1 MANVKIKAPVGYH
14 FMVNSTDSKDF
25 YLMKTA
31 STGFKKHNVGG
42 YSAALSI
49 DIEVKGGHINL
60 DGTPVQSAT
69 TQRTATATSSTGRTT
84 TTRTVTPT
92 RATRVNYS
100 GGGGGS
106 SSGSSG
112 GGY

>member
-1 MANVKIKAPVGYH
+1 
-14 FMVNSTDSKDF
+14 MVNSTDSKDF

-31 STGFKKHNVGG
+31 ATGYKKHSADG
-42 YSAALSI
+42 YSSALSV
-49 DIEVKGGHINL
+49 DVELKGGH
-60 DGTPVQSAT
+60 TVSTT
-69 TQRTATATSSTGRTT
+69 TQQTATATSSSGRTT

-100 GGGGGS
+100 GGGGS